1 MNKKLR
7 RRVVHI
13 STLAS
18 IIAVLLATG
27 FVLRVPGRSIS
38 WTVPAYLI
46 AQFFFAVIAWW
57 GLQKV
62 DALSGSYMAYYAL
75 SFGSVLFLAILVT
88 IRMAMVH
95 PTLLG
100 IFLLVGAAAQSA
112 AIASV
117 IYWELLK
124 EYGGHVPA
132 ACQIAAFQA
141 AVLAFCGA
149 VTLTVTAAKVETE
162 LWSVSMALGMFWSA
176 IAFLSWGYALG
187 ITRSRDI
194 WIHLNNFLPAFLAV
208 VAFAWL
214 AFQLS
219 GIQSELSRQEVT
231 QGVVVSEQ

>member
-1 MNKKLR
+1 MRHLP
-7 RRVVHI
+7 
-13 STLAS
+13 TFAS
-18 IIAVLLATG
+18 IVAVLLATG
-27 FVLRVPGRSIS
+27 FVLRVPGRLIS
-38 WTVPAYLI
+38 WTVTAYLI

-57 GLQKV
+57 GLQKGET
-62 DALSGSYMAYYAL
+62 SGTYLKYYACA
-75 SFGSVLFLAILVT
+75 FGCVLVLAVLVT

-95 PTLLG
+95 PTGLG

-187 ITRSRDI
+187 ITRSRGI

>member
-1 MNKKLR
+1 M
-7 RRVVHI
+7 HI

-62 DALSGSYMAYYAL
+62 DALSGSYMNYYAL
-75 SFGSVLFLAILVT
+75 SFGSVLLLAVLVT

-95 PTLLG
+95 PTGLG

-187 ITRSRDI
+187 ITRSRGI

>member
-1 MNKKLR
+1 
-7 RRVVHI
+7 V
-13 STLAS
+13 
-18 IIAVLLATG
+18 
-27 FVLRVPGRSIS
+27 
-38 WTVPAYLI
+38 

-57 GLQKV
+57 GLQKT
-62 DALSGSYMAYYAL
+62 DLAGSYMTFYAL
-75 SFGSVLFLAILVT
+75 SFGCVLALAILVT

-95 PTLLG
+95 PTGLG

-149 VTLTVTAAKVETE
+149 VTLTVTAAKVESE
-162 LWSVSMALGMFWSA
+162 LWAVAMALGLFWSA
-176 IAFLSWGYALG
+176 MAFLSWGYALG
-187 ITRSRDI
+187 ITRSRGI

-208 VAFAWL
+208 ITFAWL

-219 GIQSELSRQEVT
+219 GLQRELAPQEIT
-231 QGVVVSEQ
+231 SQQVVSEQ

>member
-1 MNKKLR
+1 
-7 RRVVHI
+7 VHI

-62 DALSGSYMAYYAL
+62 DALSGSYMNYYAL
-75 SFGSVLFLAILVT
+75 SFGSVLLLAVLVT

-95 PTLLG
+95 PTGLG

-187 ITRSRDI
+187 ITRSRGI